1 MSNVYVHFSQIS
13 VPARY
18 SVVNFQLESHSL
30 RFREVI
36 YDRIGGN
43 VRKIRMEKGL
53 TQEKLAEKTE
63 LSLTVI
69 QKVETGQSGSR
80 LETLIRIALALGV
93 SLDILMDMK
102 ERDEQYRDWREEVYL
117 LVRDKTVGEVK
128 FAIAVADSIFRYKDE
143 FLD

>member
-1 MSNVYVHFSQIS
+1 MVENSEGTCQFIFRRIRKYMEHFSCGT
-13 VPARY
+13 Y
-18 SVVNFQLESHSL
+18 
-30 RFREVI
+30 

-128 FAIAVADSIFRYKDE
+128 FAIAVADSIFRYRDE

>member
-1 MSNVYVHFSQIS
+1 MEHFSCGI
-13 VPARY
+13 Y
-18 SVVNFQLESHSL
+18 
-30 RFREVI
+30 

-80 LETLIRIALALGV
+80 LETLIRIAFVLGV
-93 SLDILMDMK
+93 SLDVLMDTE
-102 ERDEQYRDWREEVYL
+102 ERDEKYRDWQEAAYL
-117 LVRDKTVGEVK
+117 LVRDKTAGEVK
-128 FAIAVADSIFRYKDE
+128 FTIALVESIFRYKAE

>member
-1 MSNVYVHFSQIS
+1 MEHFSCGT
-13 VPARY
+13 Y
-18 SVVNFQLESHSL
+18 
-30 RFREVI
+30 

-43 VRKIRMEKGL
+43 VRRIRMEKGL

-80 LETLIRIALALGV
+80 LETLIRIAFALGV

-102 ERDEQYRDWREEVYL
+102 ESDVQGRDWREEVYL

>member
-1 MSNVYVHFSQIS
+1 MERFSCGK
-13 VPARY
+13 Y
-18 SVVNFQLESHSL
+18 
-30 RFREVI
+30 

-80 LETLIRIALALGV
+80 LETLIRIAFVLGV
-93 SLDILMDMK
+93 SLDVLMDTE
-102 ERDEQYRDWREEVYL
+102 ERDEKYRDWQEAAYL
-117 LVRDKTVGEVK
+117 LVRDKTMDEVK
-128 FAIAVADSIFRYKDE
+128 FAIAVVESIFRYRDE
-143 FLD
+143 FLN

>member
-1 MSNVYVHFSQIS
+1 MEHFSCGT
-13 VPARY
+13 Y
-18 SVVNFQLESHSL
+18 
-30 RFREVI
+30 

-43 VRKIRMEKGL
+43 VRRIRMEKGL

-69 QKVETGQSGSR
+69 QKVETGQSGLR

-93 SLDILMDMK
+93 SLDILTDMR
-102 ERDEQYRDWREEVYL
+102 ESNEQNRDWQKEVYL
-117 LVRDKTVGEVK
+117 LIRDKTVNEIKYV
-128 FAIAVADSIFRYKDE
+128 IAVVDSIFRYKDE